1 MIQIVKLLTIF
12 FVVSTSALF
21 FMKGILWTLLQW
33 GAKFAVPLA
42 LILCAIYVWSFFL
55 VKSIEGVKIPK
66 LALVWIWAIG
76 FSEILL
82 LGGLYH
88 LTPQNFP
95 SFVGEFFFN

>member
-1 MIQIVKLLTIF
+1 MLQIVKLLTIF
-12 FVVSTSALF
+12 FVVSTAALF
-21 FMKGILWTLLQW
+21 FMKGILWTLFQW
-33 GAKFAVPLA
+33 GTKFALPLA

-55 VKSIEGVKIPK
+55 VKSIEGINIPK

-76 FSEILL
+76 FSEILF

-95 SFVGEFFFN
+95 AFVGEFFFN

>member
-1 MIQIVKLLTIF
+1 
-12 FVVSTSALF
+12 
-21 FMKGILWTLLQW
+21 MKGILWTLLQW

-42 LILCAIYVWSFFL
+42 IILCAIYVWSFFL

-82 LGGLYH
+82 LGCLYH
-88 LTPQNFP
+88 LMPQNFP

>member
-1 MIQIVKLLTIF
+1 MLQIVKLLIIF

-42 LILCAIYVWSFFL
+42 LILCAIYIWSFFL
-55 VKSIEGVKIPK
+55 VKSIERINISK
-66 LALVWIWAIG
+66 LTLAWIWVTG

-95 SFVGEFFFN
+95 TFVGEFFFN

>member
-1 MIQIVKLLTIF
+1 MLQIVKLLAIF

-55 VKSIEGVKIPK
+55 VKSIEGIKIPK
-66 LALVWIWAIG
+66 LDLVWIWAIG

-88 LTPQNFP
+88 LTPQIFP

>member
-1 MIQIVKLLTIF
+1 MLQIVKLLAIF

-21 FMKGILWTLLQW
+21 FMKGILWKLLQW
-33 GAKFAVPLA
+33 GAKFAVTLA

-55 VKSIEGVKIPK
+55 VKSIGRMNIPK

-82 LGGLYH
+82 LGGLFH
-88 LTPQNFP
+88 LIQQNFP